1 MEFAWKL
8 NITARKNWRYQ
19 AIFYISIMNDNVVYI
34 EGRNRMFDIIL
45 RYLYGFAK
53 IHLRGIHINR
63 FVNLC
68 KARDIK
74 LWDLEQKENEI
85 FFLLPLRI

>member
-63 FVNLC
+63 FC
-68 KARDIK
+68 
-74 LWDLEQKENEI
+74 
-85 FFLLPLRI
+85 

>member
-1 MEFAWKL
+1 MN
-8 NITARKNWRYQ
+8 NI
-19 AIFYISIMNDNVVYI
+19 VYI
-34 EGRNRMFDIIL
+34 EGGNRMFDIIL

-74 LWDLEQKENEI
+74 LWNLEQKEDEI
-85 FFLLPLRI
+85 FFLLLQRI

>member
-1 MEFAWKL
+1 
-8 NITARKNWRYQ
+8 
-19 AIFYISIMNDNVVYI
+19 
-34 EGRNRMFDIIL
+34 MFDIIL

-74 LWDLEQKENEI
+74 LWDLEQKEDEI
-85 FFLLPLRI
+85 FFLLLLRI